1 MAGFSLTPAGPF
13 SLAATGEFLGAAAP
27 LAGTSAADEA
37 LRLVFPL
44 DDLSGSG
51 GAVLRETDGA
61 VEGVATGPA
70 AAVREQVA
78 RILSLDVDARG
89 FVAVGEDDPVVGRLQ
104 RRFAGLRPPLF
115 SMPFEAGCWA
125 LLSQRT
131 QMRQAAA
138 LRQRLV
144 EELGEPVDLEGGPL
158 CAFPLPQRILEL
170 DRVAGLPG
178 EKLLRL
184 RGLAEAALEGDLDA
198 DRLRALDPDQAL
210 AELRRLRG
218 LGPFSAELVLIRGSG
233 APDVLP
239 LAEPRLRRAVVD
251 AYGLERPPTD
261 VELEELAERWRP
273 FRSWVAFLLRRSV
286 DSRPAR
292 SS

>member
-1 MAGFSLTPAGPF
+1 VAGFSLTPAGPF

-170 DRVAGLPG
+170 DRVA
-178 EKLLRL
+178 
-184 RGLAEAALEGDLDA
+184 
-198 DRLRALDPDQAL
+198 
-210 AELRRLRG
+210 
-218 LGPFSAELVLIRGSG
+218 S
-233 APDVLP
+233 
-239 LAEPRLRRAVVD
+239 
-251 AYGLERPPTD
+251 
-261 VELEELAERWRP
+261 
-273 FRSWVAFLLRRSV
+273 
-286 DSRPAR
+286 PAR
-292 SS
+292 SSCGCAGSPRPRSRATSTPTGCARSIPTRRSPSCAACAASGPSRPSSC

>member
-1 MAGFSLTPAGPF
+1 VCVPAP
-13 SLAATGEFLGAAAP
+13 
-27 LAGTSAADEA
+27 
-37 LRLVFPL
+37 
-44 DDLSGSG
+44 
-51 GAVLRETDGA
+51 
-61 VEGVATGPA
+61 PA
-70 AAVREQVA
+70 HPRA
-78 RILSLDVDARG
+78 RPG
-89 FVAVGEDDPVVGRLQ
+89 
-104 RRFAGLRPPLF
+104 
-115 SMPFEAGCWA
+115 
-125 LLSQRT
+125 
-131 QMRQAAA
+131 
-138 LRQRLV
+138 
-144 EELGEPVDLEGGPL
+144 
-158 CAFPLPQRILEL
+158 
-170 DRVAGLPG
+170 GLPG

-218 LGPFSAELVLIRGSG
+218 LGPFSAELVLIRGAG